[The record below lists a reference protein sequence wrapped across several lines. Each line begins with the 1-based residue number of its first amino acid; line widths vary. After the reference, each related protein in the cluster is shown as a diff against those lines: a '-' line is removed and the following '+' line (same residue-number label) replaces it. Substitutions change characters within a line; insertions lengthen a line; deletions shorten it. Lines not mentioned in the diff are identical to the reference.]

1 VRSAT
6 KKKLGKDPAYIEWLH
21 NFPCV
26 VCVSLNVPQT
36 SPTEAAHCGPR
47 GLSQKCPDREALPI
61 CREHH
66 REGQFCQHAL
76 GRFFFQHFDLDRDAL
91 IAGYQAKYEA
101 ERLGVLNPMD
111 VIGVSA

>member
-1 VRSAT
+1 MRSAT
-6 KKKLGKDPAYIEWLH
+6 KNKAGKDAAYLAWLH

-47 GLSQKCPDREALPI
+47 GLSQKCPDRLALPI
-61 CREHH
+61 CRDHH

-76 GRFFFQHFDLDRDAL
+76 GRFFFQHYDLDRDEL
-91 IAGYQAKYEA
+91 FAKFQLRYEA
-101 ERLGVLNPMD
+101 EHLGVLNPMD